1 MISEFCK
8 NKKVAHK
15 MQLSLFQLSVINMEQ
30 NSKWYDSSGGVK
42 KQGRLQNCSLLCY
55 VLFAECLEQARGS

>member
-1 MISEFCK
+1 MTSEFCK

-15 MQLSLFQLSVINMEQ
+15 IQLSLFQLSVINMEQ
-30 NSKWYDSSGGVK
+30 NRKWHNSSGGVK

-55 VLFAECLEQARGS
+55 VLLTECLEQAGGS